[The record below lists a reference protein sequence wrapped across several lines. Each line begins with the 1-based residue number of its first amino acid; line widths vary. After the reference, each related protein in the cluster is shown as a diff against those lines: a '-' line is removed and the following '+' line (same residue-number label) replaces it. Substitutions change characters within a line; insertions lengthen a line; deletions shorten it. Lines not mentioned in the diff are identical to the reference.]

1 MNVPV
6 ITSMQVIPVAGYDS
20 MLMTLSG
27 CHAPCFT
34 RNIVILKDSAGH
46 TGIGEIHG
54 GDYTHDG
61 LMSMRPL
68 VEGMPISKGREVLQR
83 IHKAIDPHADDASEG
98 IQTLDISKLKY
109 VVRSE
114 WAIECAMLDLLGQY
128 LEVPMCQLLGEGQ
141 QRTEVEMLGYLFYVS
156 DKRKVPA

>member
-1 MNVPV
+1 MSKAPV
-6 ITSMQVIPVAGYDS
+6 ITNMQVIPVAGYDS

-27 CHAPCFT
+27 AHAPCFT
-34 RNIVILKDSAGH
+34 RNLVILKDSAGH

-61 LMSMRPL
+61 LMAMRPL
-68 VEGMPISKGREVLQR
+68 VEGTPVSQYREVLQR
-83 IHKAIDPHADDASEG
+83 IHKAIDSRTDDADEG

-114 WAIECAMLDLLGQY
+114 WAI
-128 LEVPMCQLLGEGQ
+128 
-141 QRTEVEMLGYLFYVS
+141 
-156 DKRKVPA
+156 